1 MKAISII
8 FVVVVVVVVG
18 LGLRAEAQEQLTV
31 GLYAP
36 AAAFADSSARL
47 AYVQGLA
54 KAIQQK
60 TGLPTVGRAYVRLGD
75 LTTAKPDL
83 AIVDGQCLAGGAM
96 GQILATATLGGDT
109 APAWALYA
117 RGTDTLAGLKG
128 KKLAYVR
135 TGCRDNEFLDNAMLG
150 GEVKAQ
156 SYFGALVDKPDVSGA
171 VLAVRDYKQADAVF
185 APAAQAKGLT
195 KVFDV
200 GTIPAPGFV
209 VLSKTL
215 PAPVVEQV
223 KDAVLGYGG
232 GGGIDG
238 WKAASQQGY
247 AALSGRMGARLR
259 RPVFAA
265 PDVVRVDDQDV
276 LVVPTS
282 KFAEAPVRQHFWE
295 PTVGGE

>member
-1 MKAISII
+1 MSMKRNLLVMVFLAAG
-8 FVVVVVVVVG
+8 VA
-18 LGLRAEAQEQLTV
+18 RAQEQLNV

-47 AYVQGLA
+47 PYVQGLA
-54 KAIQQK
+54 KATQQK
-60 TGLPTVGRAYVRLGD
+60 TGLATVGRAYVRLAD
-75 LTTAKPDL
+75 LTAVKPEL
-83 AIVDGQCLAGGAM
+83 AVIDGQCLAGGAM
-96 GQILATATLGGDT
+96 GQVLATATLGGDT
-109 APAWALYA
+109 APAWGLYA
-117 RGTDTLAGLKG
+117 RGADNLAGLKG

-135 TGCRDNEFLDNAMLG
+135 TGCRGNDFLDHAMLG

-156 SYFGALVDKPDVSGA
+156 SYFGSLVDKPDVSGA

-200 GTIPAPGFV
+200 GPVPAPGFV
-209 VLSKTL
+209 VLAKGL
-215 PAPVVEQV
+215 PAPVLEQV

-238 WKAASQQGY
+238 CKAASQQGY
-247 AALSGRMGARLR
+247 TVLSGRMAPRTR

-265 PDVVRVDDQDV
+265 PEVVRVDDQDV

-295 PTVGGE
+295 PTAGGDCAA

>member
-1 MKAISII
+1 MKRMSII
-8 FVVVVVVVVG
+8 VGVVALAG
-18 LGLRAEAQEQLTV
+18 SAAAQEQLNV

-36 AAAFADSSARL
+36 SAAFADSSARL
-47 AYVQGLA
+47 SYVQGLA

-60 TGLPTVGRAYVRLGD
+60 TGVATVGRAYVRLGD
-75 LTTAKPDL
+75 LTAAKPEL
-83 AIVDGQCLAGGAM
+83 AIVDGQCLAGAAM
-96 GQILATATLGGDT
+96 GQVLATATLGGDT
-109 APAWALYA
+109 APAWGLYA
-117 RGTDTLAGLKG
+117 RGADSLAALKG

-135 TGCRDNEFLDNAMLG
+135 TGCRDGEFLDNAMLG
-150 GEVKAQ
+150 GEVKAA

-185 APAAQAKGLT
+185 APGAQGKGLT
-195 KVFDV
+195 KVFDA
-200 GTIPAPGFV
+200 GTVPAPGFV
-209 VLSKTL
+209 VLAKGL
-215 PAPVVEQV
+215 PAPLLEQV

-247 AALSGRMGARLR
+247 SALSGRMSARTR

-276 LVVPTS
+276 LVVPAS

>member
-1 MKAISII
+1 MKRII
-8 FVVVVVVVVG
+8 LIVCLVAGV
-18 LGLRAEAQEQLTV
+18 AQAQEQLNV

-36 AAAFADSSARL
+36 SAAFADSSARL

-60 TGLPTVGRAYVRLGD
+60 TGVATVGRAYVRLGD
-75 LTTAKPDL
+75 LTATKPEL
-83 AIVDGQCLAGGAM
+83 AIIDGQCLAGSAM
-96 GQILATATLGGDT
+96 GLVLATATLGGET
-109 APAWALYA
+109 APAWGLYA
-117 RGTDTLAGLKG
+117 RGADSLAALKG
-128 KKLAYVR
+128 KKLSYVR
-135 TGCRDNEFLDNAMLG
+135 TGCRDTDFLDNAMLG

-156 SYFGALVDKPDVSGA
+156 SYFGVLVDKPDVSGA

-200 GTIPAPGFV
+200 GPVPAPGFV
-209 VLSKTL
+209 VLAKGL
-215 PAPVVEQV
+215 APALLEQV

-238 WKAASQQGY
+238 WKVASQQGY
-247 AALSGRMGARLR
+247 SVLSGRMAARTR

-295 PTVGGE
+295 PSAGGE

>member
-1 MKAISII
+1 MKRNLLVMVFLAAG
-8 FVVVVVVVVG
+8 VA
-18 LGLRAEAQEQLTV
+18 RAQEQLNV

-60 TGLPTVGRAYVRLGD
+60 TGLATVGRAYVRLAD
-75 LTTAKPDL
+75 LTAVKPEL
-83 AIVDGQCLAGGAM
+83 AVIDGQCLAGGAM
-96 GQILATATLGGDT
+96 GQVLATATLGGDT
-109 APAWALYA
+109 APAWGLYA
-117 RGTDTLAGLKG
+117 RGADNLAGLKG

-135 TGCRDNEFLDNAMLG
+135 TGCRDNDFLDNAMLG

-156 SYFGALVDKPDVSGA
+156 SYFGSLVDKPDVSGA

-200 GTIPAPGFV
+200 GPVPAPGFV
-209 VLSKTL
+209 VLAKGL
-215 PAPVVEQV
+215 PAPVLEQV

-247 AALSGRMGARLR
+247 TVLSGRMAPRTR

-265 PDVVRVDDQDV
+265 PEVVRVDDQDV

-295 PTVGGE
+295 PTAGGD